1 MGKTVGRA
9 ARATLQLIIAA
20 AMAFGI
26 YLFITVLLITA
37 IATLAVVGAW
47 MLPETVTLIRR
58 IAGAKRH
65 QVAAWTGRAV
75 PEAYQPIEGTLRE
88 RLRIAFRDPGT
99 HTDARWML
107 SYYVYGALFFL
118 AVPLWPLG
126 LVVDGVWCG
135 LLGRPAVVLPLI
147 SRLADLDAHWSEA
160 LLKPS
165 PKARLAERVEEL
177 TATRADAIAAHGAE
191 LRRIERDLHD
201 GAQAR
206 LVSLSMRIGL
216 AQRAYDRDPDAARK
230 LLLDAQE
237 QAEAALAELR
247 HVVRGIHPPIL
258 TDRGLAGA
266 VRALAA
272 GSGLDATVAVEGLE
286 DADGPRPPAAVEAA
300 AYYVVAEALTNAA
313 KHSGCAHAEVHLA
326 RTPRGVRVLVRDDG
340 RGGAETL
347 IGAPGPASP
356 PGGSGTP
363 GLAKAI
369 GGPGP
374 ATATGGPNTSLP
386 APTTGAPGTT
396 GPATATATGGSGAS
410 GRAATPGPPD
420 PGPGPASAMGGSG
433 LLGMRRRVAALDG
446 RMAVTSPV
454 GGPTVIEVELPCVW

>member
-1 MGKTVGRA
+1 MGKTVRQA
-9 ARATLQLIIAA
+9 ARATLQLGIAA
-20 AMAFGI
+20 AMAFGM
-26 YLFITVLLITA
+26 YLFITVLLVTA

-47 MLPETVTLIRR
+47 MLPETVTLVRR

-88 RLRIAFRDPGT
+88 RLRIAVRDPGT
-99 HTDARWML
+99 RTDARWML
-107 SYYVYGALFFL
+107 AYYVYGALFFL

-126 LVVDGVWCG
+126 LAVDGVWSG
-135 LLGRPAVVLPLI
+135 LLRRDALVLPLI
-147 SRLADLDAHWSEA
+147 SRLADLDAHWSET

-165 PKARLAERVEEL
+165 PRARLAERVEEL

-216 AQRAYDRDPDAARK
+216 ARRAYDRDPEAARR
-230 LLLDAQE
+230 LLLDAQD
-237 QAEAALAELR
+237 QAEAALIELR

-272 GSGLDATVAVEGLE
+272 SSGLEVAVDVRGLE
-286 DADGPRPPAAVEAA
+286 DTDGPRPPAAVEAA
-300 AYYVVAEALTNAA
+300 AYFVVAEALTNAA
-313 KHSGCAHAEVHLA
+313 KHSGRDHAEVRLA
-326 RTPRGVRVLVRDDG
+326 RTTRGVRVLVRDDG
-340 RGGAETL
+340 RGGAEG
-347 IGAPGPASP
+347 GAGTSGPAATT
-356 PGGSGTP
+356 SG
-363 GLAKAI
+363 
-369 GGPGP
+369 
-374 ATATGGPNTSLP
+374 
-386 APTTGAPGTT
+386 PGTT
-396 GPATATATGGSGAS
+396 GSATVTG
-410 GRAATPGPPD
+410 RPGPPAVGA
-420 PGPGPASAMGGSG
+420 PAMGGSG

-446 RMAVTSPV
+446 SMAVTSPV